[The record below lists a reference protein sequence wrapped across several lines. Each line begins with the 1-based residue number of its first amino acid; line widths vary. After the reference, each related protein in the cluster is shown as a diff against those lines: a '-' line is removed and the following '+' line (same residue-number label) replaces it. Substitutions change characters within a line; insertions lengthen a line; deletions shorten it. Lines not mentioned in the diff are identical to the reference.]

1 MRPKQNRAAAASS
14 EHAMMPRERRLAVMH
29 AGRPLCVWA
38 SITGGASALAGGVMI
53 AAMQAGAPFAAFA
66 ASALALLA
74 MALIPGTLARCIAT
88 RATVPIASALVLTIA
103 AMSAGAR
110 AGATLAQTPLIL
122 GGIALIAAAC
132 AHLRCARDGAAR
144 SMHTHATA
152 PVWHNGILLT
162 APALLAGLSSGV
174 LARFQFFALCGG
186 APISVTQ
193 VVTSLAVVSLA
204 GWLADRV
211 DYRRALLVLFVL
223 RGSLLASLTFDCLAP
238 WAALAAP
245 AFAVLDYLTLPT
257 LMRGGRA
264 SRASG
269 AGCPGLAHHAGML
282 AGAALA
288 TTSWGFGQGF
298 YALFLVGGA
307 LNLACAYAFA
317 TPRRF
322 PTHAPYAASAAL
334 AAGSTIDLL

>member
-1 MRPKQNRAAAASS
+1 
-14 EHAMMPRERRLAVMH
+14 MMPRERRLDVLH
-29 AGRPLCVWA
+29 AARLLCVWA
-38 SITGGASALAGGVMI
+38 SITGGASALAAGVMM

-74 MALIPGTLARCIAT
+74 MALIPGVLARGFAT
-88 RATVPIASALVLTIA
+88 HSTVPIASALVLTMA

-110 AGATLAQTPLIL
+110 SGETLAQTPLIL
-122 GGIALIAAAC
+122 GGAALIAAAC
-132 AHLRCARDGAAR
+132 LHLRCTRDNAA
-144 SMHTHATA
+144 SWMHQHTTTA
-152 PVWHNGILLT
+152 PVWRNGMLLI

-186 APISVTQ
+186 AAMSVTQ
-193 VVTSLAVVSLA
+193 IVTSLAVVSLA
-204 GWLADRV
+204 GWLADCV

-223 RGSLLASLTFDCLAP
+223 RGALLAALTLDCFAP

-264 SRASG
+264 FRASG

-298 YALFLVGGA
+298 YALFIVGGT
-307 LNLACAYAFA
+307 LNLAYAYA
-317 TPRRF
+317 TLRRF
-322 PTHAPYAASAAL
+322 GSHTPYSASAAL
-334 AAGSTIDLL
+334 AAGSTIELR

>member
-1 MRPKQNRAAAASS
+1 
-14 EHAMMPRERRLAVMH
+14 MH
-29 AGRPLCVWA
+29 AVRLLCLWA
-38 SITGGASALAGGVMI
+38 AITGGASALAAGIMS

-74 MALIPGTLARCIAT
+74 MALIPGALARCFVA
-88 RATVPIASALVLTIA
+88 RATVPVASALVLTMA
-103 AMSAGAR
+103 AMGEGAR
-110 AGATLAQTPLIL
+110 AGATGAQTPLIM
-122 GGIALIAAAC
+122 GGFILIAAAWL
-132 AHLRCARDGAAR
+132 HLRRTRESGAR
-144 SMHTHATA
+144 SAHEHATTPA
-152 PVWHNGILLT
+152 WRNGVLLI

-186 APISVTQ
+186 AAYSAAQ
-193 VVTSLAVVSLA
+193 VGISLAAVSLA

-211 DYRRALLVLFVL
+211 DYRRALLALFVL
-223 RGSLLASLTFDCLAP
+223 RGALLAALTFDSLAP
-238 WAALAAP
+238 WATLAAP

-282 AGAALA
+282 AGAAFA

-317 TPRRF
+317 APSRFRAPTP
-322 PTHAPYAASAAL
+322 YSASAAL
-334 AAGSTIDLL
+334 AAGNTIDLR

>member
-1 MRPKQNRAAAASS
+1 
-14 EHAMMPRERRLAVMH
+14 MMPRERRLAVMH
-29 AGRPLCVWA
+29 VVRLLCVWA
-38 SITGGASALAGGVMI
+38 AITGGSSALAAGVMI
-53 AAMQAGAPFAAFA
+53 AAMRTGAPIAAFA

-74 MALIPGTLARCIAT
+74 MALIPGVLARCFVT
-88 RATVPIASALVLTIA
+88 RATVPVASALVLTMA
-103 AMSAGAR
+103 AMGEGAR
-110 AGATLAQTPLIL
+110 AGATGAQTPLML
-122 GGIALIAAAC
+122 GGVALIAAAC
-132 AHLRCARDGAAR
+132 LHLRRTPERAAR
-144 SMHTHATA
+144 STHRHATTPA
-152 PVWHNGILLT
+152 WRNGVLLI

-193 VVTSLAVVSLA
+193 IAISLAVVSLA
-204 GWLADRV
+204 GGLADRV
-211 DYRRALLVLFVL
+211 DYQRALLVFFVL
-223 RGSLLASLTFDCLAP
+223 RGSLLAGLTLDSLAP

-264 SRASG
+264 TRASG

-298 YALFLVGGA
+298 YVLFLVGGA

-317 TPRRF
+317 APRRF
-322 PTHAPYAASAAL
+322 YAHVPYSASSAL
-334 AAGSTIDLL
+334 AAGRTID

>member
-1 MRPKQNRAAAASS
+1 
-14 EHAMMPRERRLAVMH
+14 MMPRERRLAVMH
-29 AGRPLCVWA
+29 VVRLLCVWA
-38 SITGGASALAGGVMI
+38 AITGGSSALAAGVMI
-53 AAMQAGAPFAAFA
+53 AAMRTGAPIAAFA

-74 MALIPGTLARCIAT
+74 MALIPGVLARCFVT
-88 RATVPIASALVLTIA
+88 RATVPVASALVLTMA
-103 AMSAGAR
+103 AMGEGAR
-110 AGATLAQTPLIL
+110 AGATGAQTPLIL
-122 GGIALIAAAC
+122 GGVALIAAAC
-132 AHLRCARDGAAR
+132 LHLRRTPERAAR
-144 SMHTHATA
+144 STHRHATTPA
-152 PVWHNGILLT
+152 WRNGVLLI

-186 APISVTQ
+186 TPISVTQ
-193 VVTSLAVVSLA
+193 VAISLAVVSLA
-204 GWLADRV
+204 GGLADRV
-211 DYRRALLVLFVL
+211 DYQRALLVFFVL
-223 RGSLLASLTFDCLAP
+223 RGSLLAGLTLDSLAP

-264 SRASG
+264 TRASG

-298 YALFLVGGA
+298 YVLFLVGGA

-317 TPRRF
+317 APRRF
-322 PTHAPYAASAAL
+322 RTHTPYSASAAL
-334 AAGSTIDLL
+334 AAGRTID

>member
-1 MRPKQNRAAAASS
+1 
-14 EHAMMPRERRLAVMH
+14 MMPRERRLVVMH
-29 AGRPLCVWA
+29 AIRPLCVWA
-38 SITGGASALAGGVMI
+38 SITGGASALAAGVMI
-53 AAMQAGAPFAAFA
+53 AAMQAGAPFSAFA

-74 MALIPGTLARCIAT
+74 MALIPGALARGFAT
-88 RATVPIASALVLTIA
+88 HSTVPIASALVLTMA

-110 AGATLAQTPLIL
+110 SGETLAQTPLIL
-122 GGIALIAAAC
+122 GGAALIAAAC
-132 AHLRCARDGAAR
+132 LHLRRTRDHAAS
-144 SMHTHATA
+144 SMHQHTTA
-152 PVWHNGILLT
+152 PVWRNGVLLV

-174 LARFQFFALCGG
+174 LARFQFFALCG
-186 APISVTQ
+186 AAAMSVTQ
-193 VVTSLAVVSLA
+193 VVTSLAVVGLA

-223 RGSLLASLTFDCLAP
+223 RGALLAALTLDCFAP
-238 WAALAAP
+238 WATLAAP

-264 SRASG
+264 FRASG
-269 AGCPGLAHHAGML
+269 AGCPGLAHHAGMV

-298 YALFLVGGA
+298 YALFIVGGT

-322 PTHAPYAASAAL
+322 GTHTPYSASAAL
-334 AAGSTIDLL
+334 AAGSTIELR

>member
-1 MRPKQNRAAAASS
+1 
-14 EHAMMPRERRLAVMH
+14 MMLRKRRLAVMH
-29 AGRPLCVWA
+29 AARLLCVWA

-53 AAMQAGAPFAAFA
+53 AARQAGAPFAACA

-74 MALIPGTLARCIAT
+74 TALIPGTLARSFAA
-88 RATVPIASALVLTIA
+88 RPTVPIASALALTMA
-103 AMSAGAR
+103 AMGAGAH
-110 AGATLAQTPLIL
+110 AGATFAPTPLIL
-122 GGIALIAAAC
+122 GGIVLLAAAC
-132 AHLRCARDGAAR
+132 THLRRTRDNAAT
-144 SMHTHATA
+144 SVHTHTIA
-152 PVWHNGILLT
+152 PAWRNGMLLI

-186 APISVTQ
+186 AAMSVTQ
-193 VVTSLAVVSLA
+193 VVTSLVAASLA

-211 DYRRALLVLFVL
+211 DRRRALLAFFVL
-223 RGSLLASLTFDCLAP
+223 RGTLLAALTFDCLAP

-264 SRASG
+264 SRAPG

-298 YALFLVGGA
+298 YALFLIGGT

-322 PTHAPYAASAAL
+322 RTRVPYPASAAL
-334 AAGSTIDLL
+334 AAGNAIDLR

>member
-1 MRPKQNRAAAASS
+1 
-14 EHAMMPRERRLAVMH
+14 MMPRERRLDVMH
-29 AGRPLCVWA
+29 AARLLCVWA

-53 AAMQAGAPFAAFA
+53 AAMPAGAPFAAFA
-66 ASALALLA
+66 ASALALPA
-74 MALIPGTLARCIAT
+74 MSLIPGVLARSFAT
-88 RATVPIASALVLTIA
+88 HPTVPIASALALTMA
-103 AMSAGAR
+103 AMGAGAH

-122 GGIALIAAAC
+122 GGVALIAAAC
-132 AHLRCARDGAAR
+132 MHLRRTRDSAAR
-144 SMHTHATA
+144 SVHTHATA
-152 PVWHNGILLT
+152 PVWRDGMLLI

-186 APISVTQ
+186 TAMSVTK

-223 RGSLLASLTFDCLAP
+223 RGGLLAALTFDCLAP

-257 LMRGGRA
+257 LIRGGRA

-269 AGCPGLAHHAGML
+269 TGCPGLAHHAGML

-288 TTSWGFGQGF
+288 TTAWGFGQGF
-298 YALFLVGGA
+298 YALFIVAGA

-317 TPRRF
+317 MPRRF
-322 PTHAPYAASAAL
+322 RAHTPYPASAAL
-334 AAGSTIDLL
+334 ATGSTIDLR

>member
-1 MRPKQNRAAAASS
+1 
-14 EHAMMPRERRLAVMH
+14 MMPCERRLVVMH
-29 AGRPLCVWA
+29 AARPLCVWA

-74 MALIPGTLARCIAT
+74 MALIPGALARGFAT
-88 RATVPIASALVLTIA
+88 RATVPIASALVLTMA
-103 AMSAGAR
+103 AMSAGAH
-110 AGATLAQTPLIL
+110 AGETLAQTPLIL
-122 GGIALIAAAC
+122 GGVTLIAAAC
-132 AHLRCARDGAAR
+132 MHLRRTRDIAAT
-144 SMHTHATA
+144 SVHTHATA
-152 PVWHNGILLT
+152 PAWRDGMLLL

-186 APISVTQ
+186 VAISVTQ
-193 VVTSLAVVSLA
+193 VAMSLAVVSLA

-211 DYRRALLVLFVL
+211 DYRRALLVLFML
-223 RGSLLASLTFDCLAP
+223 RGALLAALTLDCLAP

-257 LMRGGRA
+257 LIRGGRA
-264 SRASG
+264 SRTSG

-298 YALFLVGGA
+298 YALFIVGGA

-317 TPRRF
+317 TPRRIR
-322 PTHAPYAASAAL
+322 THTPYPASSAL
-334 AAGSTIDLL
+334 AASSTIDLR

>member
-1 MRPKQNRAAAASS
+1 
-14 EHAMMPRERRLAVMH
+14 MMPLKRRLAAMH
-29 AGRPLCVWA
+29 AARPLCVWA
-38 SITGGASALAGGVMI
+38 SITGGAGALAGGVMI
-53 AAMQAGAPFAAFA
+53 AAMQAGTPFAAFA
-66 ASALALLA
+66 ASTLALLA
-74 MALIPGTLARCIAT
+74 MALIPGTLARGFAT
-88 RATVPIASALVLTIA
+88 RATVPIASALVLTMA
-103 AMSAGAR
+103 AMGTGAHT
-110 AGATLAQTPLIL
+110 GETFAQTPLIL
-122 GGIALIAAAC
+122 GGVVLLAIAC
-132 AHLRCARDGAAR
+132 MHLRRTRDSAAR
-144 SMHTHATA
+144 SVHTHTIA
-152 PVWHNGILLT
+152 PAWRNDMLLI

-186 APISVTQ
+186 AAISVTQ
-193 VVTSLAVVSLA
+193 VVTSLAAVSLA

-223 RGSLLASLTFDCLAP
+223 RGALLVALTFDCLAP

-264 SRASG
+264 SRAPG

-288 TTSWGFGQGF
+288 ATSWGFGQGF
-298 YALFLVGGA
+298 YALFLIGGT
-307 LNLACAYAFA
+307 LNLACAYAFS

-322 PTHAPYAASAAL
+322 RTRAPYPASAAL
-334 AAGSTIDLL
+334 AAGNAIDLR

>member
-1 MRPKQNRAAAASS
+1 
-14 EHAMMPRERRLAVMH
+14 MMPRERRLAVVMH
-29 AGRPLCVWA
+29 GIRLLYLWA
-38 SITGGASALAGGVMI
+38 AITGGASALCAGVMI
-53 AAMQAGAPFAAFA
+53 AAMQAGAPIAAFA

-74 MALIPGTLARCIAT
+74 MAMIPGALVRCFVT
-88 RATVPIASALVLTIA
+88 RATVPVASALVLSMA
-103 AMSAGAR
+103 AMGEGAHASATG
-110 AGATLAQTPLIL
+110 AQTPLIL
-122 GGIALIAAAC
+122 GGVALIAGAWL
-132 AHLRCARDGAAR
+132 HLRRTRESAAR
-144 SMHTHATA
+144 SMHMHATTPA
-152 PVWHNGILLT
+152 WRGGMLLI

-186 APISVTQ
+186 TAVSVTQ
-193 VVTSLAVVSLA
+193 VAISLAAVSVA

-211 DYRRALLVLFVL
+211 DYPRALLVLFVL
-223 RGSLLASLTFDCLAP
+223 RGSLLAALTFDSLAP

-298 YALFLVGGA
+298 YGLFLVGGA

-317 TPRRF
+317 APRRF
-322 PTHAPYAASAAL
+322 RTPTPYSASAAL
-334 AAGSTIDLL
+334 AAGSTID

>member
-1 MRPKQNRAAAASS
+1 
-14 EHAMMPRERRLAVMH
+14 MMPRERRPAVMH
-29 AGRPLCVWA
+29 AIRLLCVWA
-38 SITGGASALAGGVMI
+38 SITGGASALAAGVMI

-74 MALIPGTLARCIAT
+74 MALIPGALARSFANPT
-88 RATVPIASALVLTIA
+88 APIASTLTLTMA
-103 AMSAGAR
+103 AMGAGAH
-110 AGATLAQTPLIL
+110 AGATFAQTPLIL
-122 GGIALIAAAC
+122 GGVALIAAAC
-132 AHLRCARDGAAR
+132 MHLLHTRDSAA
-144 SMHTHATA
+144 SSVHTHATA
-152 PVWHNGILLT
+152 PAWRNGMLLI

-174 LARFQFFALCGG
+174 LARFQLFALCGG
-186 APISVTQ
+186 AAMSVTQ

-223 RGSLLASLTFDCLAP
+223 RGGLLVAFTLNCLAP

-257 LMRGGRA
+257 LMRGGR
-264 SRASG
+264 SFRASG

-288 TTSWGFGQGF
+288 TTPWGFGQGF
-298 YALFLVGGA
+298 YALFIVGGA
-307 LNLACAYAFA
+307 LNLACAYALA

-322 PTHAPYAASAAL
+322 RTHAPYPASAAL
-334 AAGSTIDLL
+334 AAGSTIDLR

>member
-1 MRPKQNRAAAASS
+1 
-14 EHAMMPRERRLAVMH
+14 MMPRERRLAVMH
-29 AGRPLCVWA
+29 VARLLYVWA
-38 SITGGASALAGGVMI
+38 AITGGASALAAGGMI
-53 AAMQAGAPFAAFA
+53 TAMQAGAPFAAFA

-74 MALIPGTLARCIAT
+74 MALIPGALARCFVT
-88 RATVPIASALVLTIA
+88 RATVPVASALVLTMA
-103 AMSAGAR
+103 AMAEGAR
-110 AGATLAQTPLIL
+110 AGAAGAETPLIL
-122 GGIALIAAAC
+122 GGVALIAVAC
-132 AHLRCARDGAAR
+132 LHLRHTRERAAR
-144 SMHTHATA
+144 STHRHAATPA
-152 PVWHNGILLT
+152 WRNGMLLI

-186 APISVTQ
+186 TAISVTQ
-193 VVTSLAVVSLA
+193 VAISLAAVSLA

-211 DYRRALLVLFVL
+211 DYQRALLVLFVL
-223 RGSLLASLTFDCLAP
+223 RGSLLAALTFDSLAP
-238 WAALAAP
+238 WAAVAAP
-245 AFAVLDYLTLPT
+245 AFAVFDYLTLPT

-298 YALFLVGGA
+298 YVLFLVGGA

-317 TPRRF
+317 APRRIR
-322 PTHAPYAASAAL
+322 THTPYSASAAL
-334 AAGSTIDLL
+334 AAGSTID